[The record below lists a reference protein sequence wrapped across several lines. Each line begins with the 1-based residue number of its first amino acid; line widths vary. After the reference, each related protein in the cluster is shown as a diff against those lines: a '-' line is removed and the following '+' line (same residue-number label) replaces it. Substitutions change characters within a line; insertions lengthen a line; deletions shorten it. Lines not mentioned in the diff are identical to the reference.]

1 MIKNYSPI
9 IKKIDRIGVFKS
21 ALLFVVLFF
30 FLSFNASAQ
39 ADLSIEKTVDNP
51 NPKVGE
57 EITFTITITNS
68 GPQTATGVQITDQVR
83 SGYTNIINI
92 SNGGNT
98 VDNEVVWSDLT
109 VPFVAGDPDA
119 SKIVLTLGVTVERDG
134 EYDNRV
140 QITASDQPDPD
151 SDPAV
156 GFDVDDLNDGIAD
169 DDESALVS
177 VNPEVADLSITKT
190 VSNATPQVGERIT
203 FTISVSN
210 AGPDT
215 ATNVYVE
222 DLVPSGYKDIVSIA
236 NGGGLNPSDYIV
248 WGPLTIAPNQTVDL
262 TFSVVVQ
269 EGDSFNN
276 RAEIVGSDQL
286 DPDSSVDQSFDVD
299 DLGDG
304 ITDDDETDYV
314 IVSPQQAD
322 LLITKEVEYL
332 DKNLVGGRPHKG
344 TDVVFTITVSNN
356 GPTGTTNVTVKDL
369 LPSGFVYKS
378 DDAAGNYDSTTG
390 IWTIGDMVNGAVE
403 TLNITAI
410 ISNEENYTNTASVET
425 SRSLDLDT
433 SNNTA
438 SVTVDPL
445 EFFVPQAFSPNGDG
459 KNDTFE
465 FPGLGYLY
473 PNFKLEIYT
482 RWGNKVYDYS
492 NNGNTS
498 PTWWNGYSSGNLT
511 LNKSEQLPTGTY
523 YYVLYFNQDN
533 LDPISN
539 WVYLNR

>member
-1 MIKNYSPI
+1 MLKLA
-9 IKKIDRIGVFKS
+9 F
-21 ALLFVVLFF
+21 LFVVLFF

-57 EITFTITITNS
+57 EITFTITITNA
-68 GPQTATGVQITDQVR
+68 GPQTATGVEVTDQVR

-98 VDNEVVWSDLT
+98 VNNEVVWSGLT
-109 VPFVAGDPDA
+109 VPYVNGDANA
-119 SKIVLTLGVTVERDG
+119 SKIVLTLKVTVERDG

-140 QITASDQPDPD
+140 QITASDQVDPD
-151 SDPAV
+151 SDPSK
-156 GFDVDDLNDGIAD
+156 GFDVDDGRDGTPDNID
-169 DDESALVS
+169 DDESTIVS
-177 VNPEVADLSITKT
+177 VKPEVADLSITKT
-190 VSNATPQVGERIT
+190 VDNPTPEVGERIV

-210 AGPDT
+210 AGPNT

-222 DLVPSGYKDIVSIA
+222 DVLPSGYKDVVSIA
-236 NGGGLNPSDYIV
+236 NGGGLDAFGVVI
-248 WGPLTIAPNQTVDL
+248 WGPLTITPNQTVNL

-269 EGDSFNN
+269 PGDSFNN
-276 RAEIVGSDQL
+276 RAQITASDQI
-286 DPDSSVDQSFDVD
+286 DPNSNVDEGFDVD
-299 DLGDG
+299 DLDDG
-304 ITDDDETDYV
+304 IADDDETDYV
-314 IVSPQQAD
+314 VVTPQQSD
-322 LLITKEVEYL
+322 LAVTKEVEYL

-344 TDVVFTITVSNN
+344 TELVFTITVSNN
-356 GPTGTTNVTVKDL
+356 GPTATRNVTVKDV
-369 LPSGFVYKS
+369 LPSGFIYRS
-378 DDAAGNYDSTTG
+378 DDAAGNYDKSSG
-390 IWTIGDMVNGAVE
+390 IWTVGNMTNGAVE
-403 TLNITAI
+403 VLKINAI

-425 SRSLDLDT
+425 STSLDLDT
-433 SNNTA
+433 TNNTA

-445 EFFVPQAFSPNGDG
+445 EFFIPQAFSPNDDG

-465 FPGLGYLY
+465 FPGLGFLY

-492 NNGNTS
+492 NNGSTT
-498 PTWWNGYSSGNLT
+498 PTWWNGYSNGNLT
-511 LNKSEQLPTGTY
+511 LNKSKQLPTGTY